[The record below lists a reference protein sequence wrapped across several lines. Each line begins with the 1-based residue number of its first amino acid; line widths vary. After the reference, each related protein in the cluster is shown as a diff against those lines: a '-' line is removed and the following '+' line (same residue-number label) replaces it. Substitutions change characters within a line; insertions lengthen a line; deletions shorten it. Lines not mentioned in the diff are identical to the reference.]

1 MTGPQTHETPAG
13 TGVSKS
19 AEASGFDTKASAAV
33 ERMQPVGS
41 DYRGLIGSV
50 ARALLGDENH
60 KLSSPRDLRWGTNGS
75 LSVDLDKDAWFDHET
90 KESGG
95 VLALVSRVTGRE
107 DGKRW
112 LIENRFLADGPTSGS
127 GAIFYDYRDE
137 AGELLFQV
145 ERRPGH
151 KFLQRKPD
159 GAGGWE
165 YKVRGVRLVPYRL
178 PELVAAPA
186 DEPVFIAEGEKDVD
200 NLRALGLIATCN
212 SGGAEKWRAAHAE
225 HLRGRDVVILP
236 DNDDAGRKHAV
247 QVADSLAG
255 IANSIRVLELP
266 GLPQKGDAS
275 DWIAAGGTADALLG
289 LLPAP
294 EVQRT
299 PLRLVSLDGVMQADE
314 TPIPHVVEHYFPRR
328 LTTLLGGH
336 GGVGKSMLALIL
348 AAHVA
353 AGRGWYQLEVEQ
365 DRVVFLSFED
375 EGEIVLRRLR
385 RIIEVYQLPAETV
398 IANLVVFDGSDAE
411 TELALES
418 LDGAGLD
425 FTPMMVHVA
434 EAVRGAGLVFIDNA
448 SDTYGANENARR
460 QVRTFLRRLT
470 LEAKTND
477 AAVVLLAH
485 IDKAAARGGGKGQSF
500 SGSTQWHNSVRSRL
514 ALVESDEAGIELLHE
529 KANHGP
535 KFDPVSLRRGLYGVL
550 EPVAAAEAAAER
562 ASADAIRMQVD
573 VDALLDVMRLAIEGG
588 QTVTTA
594 LNGPA
599 TTWHALCRFPELPKA
614 YRDRSGRKRLEAA
627 LVAMERA
634 GYIRRESFVKP
645 NRHHGERWALAQ
657 ISMPEAA

>member
-1 MTGPQTHETPAG
+1 MTDPQY
-13 TGVSKS
+13 S
-19 AEASGFDTKASAAV
+19 
-33 ERMQPVGS
+33 
-41 DYRGLIGSV
+41 GLIGSV

-112 LIENRFLADGPTSGS
+112 LIEHQFLADAPPSS
-127 GAIFYDYRDE
+127 ARSIFYDYRDE
-137 AGELLFQV
+137 AGEILFQV
-145 ERRPGH
+145 ERRAGH

-159 GAGGWE
+159 GCGGWE
-165 YKVRGVRLVPYRL
+165 YKVRGVRQVPYRL

-186 DEPVFIAEGEKDVD
+186 DEPVFVAEGEKDVD
-200 NLRALGLIATCN
+200 NLRACGLIATCN
-212 SGGAEKWRAAHAE
+212 SGGAGKWRATHAE
-225 HLRGRDVVILP
+225 FLRGRDVVILP
-236 DNDDAGRKHAV
+236 DNDDTGRDHAK

-255 IANSIRVLELP
+255 IANSVRVLELP
-266 GLPQKGDAS
+266 GLLPKGDVS
-275 DWIAAGGTADALLG
+275 DWIAAGGTAEALLDM
-289 LLPAP
+289 LPAP
-294 EVQRT
+294 EVQRS
-299 PLRLVSLDGVMQADE
+299 PLRLVPLDGVMQADE
-314 TPIPHVVEHYFPRR
+314 APIPHVVEHYFPRR

-398 IANLVVFDGSDAE
+398 IANLAVFDGSDAE

-418 LDGAGLD
+418 LDGTGLD
-425 FTPMMVHVA
+425 FTPMMARVA
-434 EAVRGAGLVFIDNA
+434 EAIRGAGLVFIDNA

-470 LEAKTND
+470 VEAKLNN

-514 ALVESDEAGIELLHE
+514 ALVESDESGIELLHE

-535 KFDPVSLRRGLYGVL
+535 KFETVTLLRGERGVL
-550 EPVAAAEAAAER
+550 EPVASEAAAASRQMAKSITAQSDAETVLRVFEALIATKVIIPTAETGQRTSYHVLIRAPEMPEQYRTSAGKER
-562 ASADAIRMQVD
+562 VKAAIQ
-573 VDALLDVMRLAIEGG
+573 ALERDGRIVRE
-588 QTVTTA
+588 
-594 LNGPA
+594 
-599 TTWHALCRFPELPKA
+599 E
-614 YRDRSGRKRLEAA
+614 YRKPDR
-627 LVAMERA
+627 
-634 GYIRRESFVKP
+634 KP
-645 NRHHGERWALAQ
+645 GERWAL
-657 ISMPEAA
+657 PHFPVEKAA